1 MRAVAASVL
10 IIVGGCSPPATDCQ
24 ITGPCGPVVE
34 VAFASLQESFA
45 QRVDRW
51 VVEPTQVRLCM
62 DGEPI
67 YDVTFMDDASGENV
81 EVTVA
86 KAEDGRLYA
95 CTY

>member
-1 MRAVAASVL
+1 MRAATASVL
-10 IIVGGCSPPATDCQ
+10 IALAGCSAPAEDCQ
-24 ITGPCGPVVE
+24 IAAPCGPVVD

-51 VVEPTQVRLCM
+51 VVEPTRYRLCF
-62 DGEPI
+62 DGVPV
-67 YDVTFMDDASGENV
+67 YDVTFIDVASGDDV

-86 KAEDGRLYA
+86 RTQEGRLIA

>member
-1 MRAVAASVL
+1 MRAAAASALIVL
-10 IIVGGCSPPATDCQ
+10 AGCSAPAADCQ
-24 ITGPCGPVVE
+24 VADPCGPVAE

-62 DGEPI
+62 DGEPV
-67 YDVTFMDDASGENV
+67 YDVTFIDDASGEDV

-86 KAEDGRLYA
+86 RAEDGRLYA

>member
-10 IIVGGCSPPATDCQ
+10 IVVGGCSPPAADCQ

-51 VVEPTQVRLCM
+51 VVEPTQYRMCM
-62 DGEPI
+62 EGQPV
-67 YDVTFMDDASGENV
+67 YDVTFIDDATSEDV

-86 KAEDGRLYA
+86 RAEDGRLLA